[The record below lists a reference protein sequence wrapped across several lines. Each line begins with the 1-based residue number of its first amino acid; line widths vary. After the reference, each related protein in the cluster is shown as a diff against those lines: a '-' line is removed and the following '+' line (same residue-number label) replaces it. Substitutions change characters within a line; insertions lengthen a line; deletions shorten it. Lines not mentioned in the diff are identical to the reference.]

1 MQHVLQL
8 ESQSQASTQPIEIP
22 EIVEPAF
29 RLPVSL
35 EALYD
40 AMQTLYYESLYT
52 QKVVIYF
59 LKPRYE

>member
-8 ESQSQASTQPIEIP
+8 ESQSQASTQPIGVP
-22 EIVEPAF
+22 EVVEPAF
-29 RLPVSL
+29 RLPVTL

-52 QKVVIYF
+52 QKVTVYKSRSIG
-59 LKPRYE
+59 